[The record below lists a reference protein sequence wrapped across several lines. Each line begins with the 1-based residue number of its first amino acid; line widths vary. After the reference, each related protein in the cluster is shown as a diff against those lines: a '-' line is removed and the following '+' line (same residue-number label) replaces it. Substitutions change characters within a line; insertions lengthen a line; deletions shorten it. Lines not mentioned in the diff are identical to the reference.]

1 MENKWCPLIRKK
13 CVGDK
18 CAWYT
23 HIRGY
28 NPNTGQDVDE
38 WSCTI
43 SWLPMLMIENS
54 QQQRSTSAAVES
66 FRNEM
71 IKSNES
77 NLNILQAAANMFY
90 GTAEM
95 IEDNNYQVFENQN
108 STDFLPE
115 NNKEEK

>member
-1 MENKWCPLIRKK
+1 MKDKWCPLIRKN
-13 CVGDK
+13 CVAEK

-23 HIRGY
+23 HIRGL
-28 NPNTGQDVDE
+28 NPNTGQEVDE

-71 IKSNES
+71 IKYNEN

-90 GTAEM
+90 GAAEM
-95 IEDNNYQVFENQN
+95 VEENSYQVLEDQHNPE
-108 STDFLPE
+108 FLPE
-115 NNKEEK
+115 NPKEEK